1 MQAYFHLTLI
11 DSSSRWANFSLLK
24 AIYCYKDVFFWGGGA
39 QKCYLSCF
47 FPSIKF
53 NKIILI
59 QVLFCKLL
67 TKNKIFIF
75 HSSYSKS

>member
-39 QKCYLSCF
+39 EMLSFLF
-47 FPSIKF
+47 FSL
-53 NKIILI
+53 NQI
-59 QVLFCKLL
+59 Q
-67 TKNKIFIF
+67 
-75 HSSYSKS
+75 